1 LLRTVSKLTLSL
13 WKYLG
18 TVFLVCV
25 LLTPWASAR
34 PLERIRQSGKIKVAI
49 SALQPMNRLQG
60 FELDLARKLAVELL
74 GDAQALELLPARS
87 EERLAWVE
95 QERVDM
101 AIAQVSIT
109 PERTKI
115 VDFSPPYYQ
124 GGQGF
129 VFPKNM
135 PIQRLSDLNDRK
147 VAVLEKSSSA
157 LLLAALLPKAIQ
169 VPVTSYQQGFEKLL
183 TGSVQVFTAD
193 DNVLIE
199 WLATQPNYRLLPQ
212 RMGSYSFAIAL
223 PKGLA
228 SASWRAWIQATLEK
242 LDRSGWLEERR
253 KYWQLSTDLAS
264 NYDEAKYKSKGKL
277 P

>member
-1 LLRTVSKLTLSL
+1 
-13 WKYLG
+13 
-18 TVFLVCV
+18 
-25 LLTPWASAR
+25 LLTSSVSAH

-60 FELDLARKLAVELL
+60 FELDLARKLAKELL
-74 GDAQALELLPARS
+74 GNDQALELLPARS

-101 AIAQVSIT
+101 AIAQVSVT

-115 VDFSPPYYQ
+115 VDFSPPYYR

-129 VFPKNM
+129 VFPKNV
-135 PIQRLSDLNDRK
+135 PIQRLSDLDHRK

-157 LLLAALLPKAIQ
+157 LLLAALLPEAIQ
-169 VPVTSYQQGFEKLL
+169 VPVTSYQQGFDQLL
-183 TGSVQVFTAD
+183 TGAAHVFTAD

-199 WLATQPNYRLLPQ
+199 WLGKQPNYRLLPQ

-228 SASWRAWIQATLEK
+228 SVSWRAWIQSTLEK

-253 KYWQLSTDLAS
+253 NYWQLCTDVAS
-264 NYDEAKYKSKGKL
+264 N
-277 P
+277 

>member
-1 LLRTVSKLTLSL
+1 
-13 WKYLG
+13 
-18 TVFLVCV
+18 
-25 LLTPWASAR
+25 
-34 PLERIRQSGKIKVAI
+34 
-49 SALQPMNRLQG
+49 
-60 FELDLARKLAVELL
+60 
-74 GDAQALELLPARS
+74 
-87 EERLAWVE
+87 
-95 QERVDM
+95 
-101 AIAQVSIT
+101 
-109 PERTKI
+109 
-115 VDFSPPYYQ
+115 
-124 GGQGF
+124 
-129 VFPKNM
+129 M

-223 PKGLA
+223 PKGIA

>member
-1 LLRTVSKLTLSL
+1 L

-18 TVFLVCV
+18 TVCSVFI
-25 LLTPWASAR
+25 LLTPWASAY
-34 PLERIRQSGKIKVAI
+34 PLERVRQSGKIKVAI

-60 FELDLARKLAVELL
+60 FELDLARKLAEDLL
-74 GDAQALELLPARS
+74 GNAQALELLPARS

-101 AIAQVSIT
+101 AIAQVSVT

-115 VDFSPPYYQ
+115 VDFSPSYYR

-135 PIQRLSDLNDRK
+135 PIQRLSDLAHRK
-147 VAVLEKSSSA
+147 VVVLEKSSSA
-157 LLLAALLPKAIQ
+157 LLLAALLPEAIQ
-169 VPVTSYQQGFEKLL
+169 IPVTTYQQGFEQLL
-183 TGSVQVFTAD
+183 AGSAQVFTAD
-193 DNVLIE
+193 DHILLE
-199 WLATQPNYRLLPQ
+199 WLAIQPAYSLLPQ

-228 SASWRAWIQATLEK
+228 SASWRAWIQANLEK
-242 LDRSGWLEERR
+242 LDRSGWLEERK

-264 NYDEAKYKSKGKL
+264 NYGEARYKSKGKL

>member
-1 LLRTVSKLTLSL
+1 LLKTISKPTLSL

-18 TVFLVCV
+18 IVCSFYIW
-25 LLTPWASAR
+25 LTPWASAH
-34 PLERIRQSGKIKVAI
+34 PLERVKQSGKIKVAI

-60 FELDLARKLAVELL
+60 FELDLVHKLAEELF
-74 GDAQALELLPARS
+74 GNAQALELLPARS

-95 QERVDM
+95 EERADM
-101 AIAQVSIT
+101 AIAQVSVT

-115 VDFSPPYYQ
+115 VDFSLFYYR

-129 VFPKNM
+129 VFSQKM
-135 PIQRLSDLNDRK
+135 PIQRLSDLKNRK

-157 LLLAALLPKAIQ
+157 LLLAALLPEAIQ
-169 VPVTSYQQGFEKLL
+169 VPVMTYQQGFEQVL
-183 TGSVQVFTAD
+183 TGSAQVFTAD
-193 DNVLIE
+193 DHVLLE
-199 WLATQPNYRLLPQ
+199 WLADHPNYRLLPQ

-228 SASWRAWIQATLEK
+228 SASWRTWVQSALEK
-242 LDRSGWLEERR
+242 LDRSGWLEER
-253 KYWQLSTDLAS
+253 KKHWQLSTELAS
-264 NYDEAKYKSKGKL
+264 NYDPAKYKSKGKL

>member
-1 LLRTVSKLTLSL
+1 MI
-13 WKYLG
+13 
-18 TVFLVCV
+18 CV
-25 LLTPWASAR
+25 LLAPRASAHS
-34 PLERIRQSGKIKVAI
+34 LERVRESGKIKVAI

-60 FELDLARKLAVELL
+60 FELDLARKLAEDLF
-74 GDAQALELLPARS
+74 GNAQALELLPARN

-101 AIAQVSIT
+101 AIAQVSVT

-115 VDFSPPYYQ
+115 VDFSPPYYR

-135 PIQRLSDLNDRK
+135 PIERLSSLQNRK

-157 LLLAALLPKAIQ
+157 LLLAALIPGAIQ

-183 TGSVQVFTAD
+183 NGSAQIFTGD
-193 DNVLIE
+193 DNILIE
-199 WLATQPNYRLLPQ
+199 WLELQPNYQLLPQ

-223 PKGLA
+223 PKGLP
-228 SASWRAWIQATLEK
+228 SASWRTWIQAALEK
-242 LDRSGWLEERR
+242 LERSGWLEGRR
-253 KYWQLSTDLAS
+253 KHWQLPAS
-264 NYDEAKYKSKGKL
+264 ATSSYGDTGYKSKGK
-277 P
+277 PP